1 MATRSV
7 TAQVTDTVCLLAR
20 WQAASLYLRE
30 IDALRLELS
39 MQGGSAE
46 LLARVGDADEP
57 YRLLLRDVR
66 DRLSATLRAI
76 EDRLEGRGGDHPL
89 PLVTVEQIA
98 GPLALCRR
106 SLEQTGNGLL
116 ARGRL
121 LDLQRRVA
129 AFGVTL
135 VRLDLRQDASR
146 HTETL
151 SAITRQLGLGDY
163 ATWSEDERQRFLL
176 QELESRRPLIPA
188 DLPASPD
195 VQEVLD
201 TFRAAA
207 NIAPGS
213 LGAYVIS
220 MALAPSDVLAVELL
234 QKEAHLPA
242 PLRVVPLFE
251 TMEALAGA
259 GTTLRRSAGGAVVSR
274 SGAKAG
280 RK

>member
-1 MATRSV
+1 
-7 TAQVTDTVCLLAR
+7 
-20 WQAASLYLRE
+20 
-30 IDALRLELS
+30 

-46 LLARVGDADEP
+46 LLARVGEADEP

-76 EDRLEGRGGDHPL
+76 EDRLEGRASDQAL
-89 PLVTVEQIA
+89 PLVTVDELA
-98 GPLALCRR
+98 EPLALCRR

-121 LDLQRRVA
+121 LRSSASGGGLRRHA
-129 AFGVTL
+129 GAP
-135 VRLDLRQDASR
+135 RPRQDASR
-146 HTETL
+146 HTEAL
-151 SAITRQLGLGDY
+151 SAITRHLGLGDY
-163 ATWSEDERQRFLL
+163 AAWPEDQRQRFLL

-201 TFRAAA
+201 TFRTAAA
-207 NIAPGS
+207 IAAGS

-234 QKEAHLPA
+234 QKEAHLPVA
-242 PLRVVPLFE
+242 PPRRPALRDDG
-251 TMEALAGA
+251 GA
-259 GTTLRRSAGGAVVSR
+259 GRGGDDP
-274 SGAKAG
+274 GAICWRCRGTARG
-280 RK
+280 AADDRK